1 MAPNSSSSTDLRNHH
16 LHGGPHSNRATPVVA
31 AGRRAGTTSG
41 NASVETDCSA
51 GCTYKD
57 CRSKYLNRCPAL
69 YYLDCN
75 CDKNDCWCYYGNY

>member
-16 LHGGPHSNRATPVVA
+16 LHGGTHS
-31 AGRRAGTTSG
+31 TTSG

-57 CRSKYLNRCPAL
+57 CRSKYLNRCPDL